1 MVRYEKVML
10 CGLIL
15 RMRMFYFAVGYFAKV
30 DKRGHNDTI
39 RYKKVIPIFW
49 WWYQSTTFELLKEKS
64 FLFWKHFYQV
74 QWSLEGEKEFSI
86 TLNGIDLS
94 QFSTDGNCFKL
105 YLTKDMW
112 QFILLDGALGRAWH
126 VQWGFE
132 EKNRWIKRIEE
143 FNR

>member
-1 MVRYEKVML
+1 MKRIFL
-10 CGLIL
+10 CLLISL
-15 RMRMFYFAVGYFAKV
+15 TAVLGFSNIL
-30 DKRGHNDTI
+30 DDSE
-39 RYKKVIPIFW
+39 
-49 WWYQSTTFELLKEKS
+49 QSQRFELYPTQNSFNFLKLDK
-64 FLFWKHFYQV
+64 KTGKIYQV
-74 QWSLEGEKEFSI
+74 QWSLEGEEEFSI

-105 YLTKDMW
+105 YPTKNMW
-112 QFILLDGALGRAWH
+112 QFILLNGALGRAWH

>member
-1 MVRYEKVML
+1 MKRIFL
-10 CGLIL
+10 CLLMSLTAVLGFSNIL
-15 RMRMFYFAVGYFAKV
+15 
-30 DKRGHNDTI
+30 DDSE
-39 RYKKVIPIFW
+39 
-49 WWYQSTTFELLKEKS
+49 QSQRFELYPTQNTFNFLKLDK
-64 FLFWKHFYQV
+64 KTGKIYQV
-74 QWSLEGEKEFSI
+74 QWSLGSEKEFSI

-105 YLTKDMW
+105 YPTKNMW
-112 QFILLDGALGRAWH
+112 QFILLDGASGRAWH

>member
-1 MVRYEKVML
+1 MKRIFL
-10 CGLIL
+10 CLLMSLTAVLGFSNIL
-15 RMRMFYFAVGYFAKV
+15 
-30 DKRGHNDTI
+30 DDSE
-39 RYKKVIPIFW
+39 
-49 WWYQSTTFELLKEKS
+49 QSQRFELYPTQNTFNFLKLDK
-64 FLFWKHFYQV
+64 KTGKIYQV
-74 QWSLEGEKEFSI
+74 QWSLEEEKEFSI

-105 YLTKDMW
+105 YPTKNMW
-112 QFILLDGALGRAWH
+112 QFILLDGASGRAWH

>member
-1 MVRYEKVML
+1 MKRIFL
-10 CGLIL
+10 CLLMSLTAVLGFSNIL
-15 RMRMFYFAVGYFAKV
+15 
-30 DKRGHNDTI
+30 DDSE
-39 RYKKVIPIFW
+39 
-49 WWYQSTTFELLKEKS
+49 QSQRFELYPTQNTFNFLKLDK
-64 FLFWKHFYQV
+64 KTGKIYQV

-105 YLTKDMW
+105 YPTKNMW
-112 QFILLDGALGRAWH
+112 QFILLDGASGRAWH

-143 FNR
+143 FDR

>member
-1 MVRYEKVML
+1 MKRIFL
-10 CGLIL
+10 CLLMSLTAVLGFSNIL
-15 RMRMFYFAVGYFAKV
+15 
-30 DKRGHNDTI
+30 DDSE
-39 RYKKVIPIFW
+39 
-49 WWYQSTTFELLKEKS
+49 QSQRFELYPTQNSFNFLKLDK
-64 FLFWKHFYQV
+64 KTGKIYQV

-105 YLTKDMW
+105 YPTKNMW
-112 QFILLDGALGRAWH
+112 QFILLDGASGRAWH

>member
-1 MVRYEKVML
+1 MKRIFL
-10 CGLIL
+10 CLLMSLTAVLGFSNIL
-15 RMRMFYFAVGYFAKV
+15 
-30 DKRGHNDTI
+30 DDSE
-39 RYKKVIPIFW
+39 
-49 WWYQSTTFELLKEKS
+49 QSQRFELYPTQNSFNFLKLDK
-64 FLFWKHFYQV
+64 KTGKFYQV
-74 QWSLEGEKEFSI
+74 QWSLEGEEEFSI

-105 YLTKDMW
+105 YPTKNMW
-112 QFILLDGALGRAWH
+112 QFILLDGASGRAWH

>member
-1 MVRYEKVML
+1 M
-10 CGLIL
+10 CSIL
-15 RMRMFYFAVGYFAKV
+15 RVGEIKNVKMKRIFLCLLMSLTAVLGFSNIL
-30 DKRGHNDTI
+30 DDSE
-39 RYKKVIPIFW
+39 
-49 WWYQSTTFELLKEKS
+49 QSQRFELYPTQNTFNFLKFDK
-64 FLFWKHFYQV
+64 KTGKIYQV

-105 YLTKDMW
+105 YPTKNMW
-112 QFILLDGALGRAWH
+112 QFILLDGASGRAWH

>member
-1 MVRYEKVML
+1 MKRIFL
-10 CGLIL
+10 CLLMSLTAVLGFSNIL
-15 RMRMFYFAVGYFAKV
+15 
-30 DKRGHNDTI
+30 DDSE
-39 RYKKVIPIFW
+39 
-49 WWYQSTTFELLKEKS
+49 QSQRFELYPTQNSFNFLKLDK
-64 FLFWKHFYQV
+64 KTGKIYQV

-86 TLNGIDLS
+86 ILNGIDLS

-105 YLTKDMW
+105 YPTKNMW
-112 QFILLDGALGRAWH
+112 QFILLDGASGRAWH

>member
-1 MVRYEKVML
+1 MKRIFL
-10 CGLIL
+10 CLMMSLTAVLGFSNIL
-15 RMRMFYFAVGYFAKV
+15 
-30 DKRGHNDTI
+30 DDSE
-39 RYKKVIPIFW
+39 
-49 WWYQSTTFELLKEKS
+49 QSQRFELYPTQNSFNFLKLDK
-64 FLFWKHFYQV
+64 KTGKIYQV

-105 YLTKDMW
+105 YPTKNMW
-112 QFILLDGALGRAWH
+112 QFILLDGASGRAWH

-143 FNR
+143 FDR

>member
-1 MVRYEKVML
+1 MKRIFL
-10 CGLIL
+10 CLLMSLTAVLGFSNIL
-15 RMRMFYFAVGYFAKV
+15 
-30 DKRGHNDTI
+30 DNSE
-39 RYKKVIPIFW
+39 
-49 WWYQSTTFELLKEKS
+49 QSQRFELYPTQNSFNFLKLDK
-64 FLFWKHFYQV
+64 KTGKIYQV
-74 QWSLEGEKEFSI
+74 QWSLEGEEEFSI

-105 YLTKDMW
+105 YPTKNMW
-112 QFILLDGALGRAWH
+112 QFILLDGASGRAWH

>member
-1 MVRYEKVML
+1 MKRIFL
-10 CGLIL
+10 CLLMSLTAVLGFSNIL
-15 RMRMFYFAVGYFAKV
+15 
-30 DKRGHNDTI
+30 DDSE
-39 RYKKVIPIFW
+39 
-49 WWYQSTTFELLKEKS
+49 QSQRFELYPTQNSFNFLKLDKNTG
-64 FLFWKHFYQV
+64 KIYQV

-105 YLTKDMW
+105 YPTKNMW
-112 QFILLDGALGRAWH
+112 QFILLDGASGRAWH

-143 FNR
+143 FDR

>member
-1 MVRYEKVML
+1 MKRIFL
-10 CGLIL
+10 CLLMSLTAVLGFSNIL
-15 RMRMFYFAVGYFAKV
+15 
-30 DKRGHNDTI
+30 DDSE
-39 RYKKVIPIFW
+39 
-49 WWYQSTTFELLKEKS
+49 QSQRFELYPTQNSFNFLKLDK
-64 FLFWKHFYQV
+64 KTGKIYQV
-74 QWSLEGEKEFSI
+74 QWSLEGEEDFSI

-105 YLTKDMW
+105 YPTKNMW
-112 QFILLDGALGRAWH
+112 QFILLDGASGRAWH

>member
-1 MVRYEKVML
+1 MKRIFL
-10 CGLIL
+10 CLLMSLTAVQGFSNIL
-15 RMRMFYFAVGYFAKV
+15 
-30 DKRGHNDTI
+30 DDSE
-39 RYKKVIPIFW
+39 
-49 WWYQSTTFELLKEKS
+49 QSQRFELYPTQNSFNFLKLDK
-64 FLFWKHFYQV
+64 KTGKIYQV

-105 YLTKDMW
+105 YPTKNMW
-112 QFILLDGALGRAWH
+112 QFILLDGASGRAWH

-143 FNR
+143 FDR